1 MVMKTAS
8 CISGPLNTLVI
19 LKKLNEPVF
28 YWAELYKQHYGLE
41 TTMSYGI
48 FWTLWV

>member
-28 YWAELYKQHYGLE
+28 Y
-41 TTMSYGI
+41 
-48 FWTLWV
+48 